1 MELKE
6 ALDIVSYKIGL
17 RFGETVLGDELFL
30 DEKIHE
36 AISDKAAGTEKE
48 IDLKVYMQA
57 TQIVSAERTRLFK
70 VKNETF
76 LTDNATNS
84 DVKTTESG
92 LQYKVI
98 QSTDDTQENQ
108 GRQPELSDTVTVH
121 YTGKL
126 IDGTV
131 FDSSIERGE
140 PATFALE
147 KVIAGWTEALQL
159 MKVGEKFQLF
169 IPQTLGYGKRG
180 MGGDIPPF
188 ATLIFDVELLSIK

>member
-1 MELKE
+1 MELTE

-17 RFGETVLGDELFL
+17 RFGETALGDELFL

-36 AISDKAAGTEKE
+36 AILDKAAGSEQV

-57 TQIVSAERTRLFK
+57 TQMVSAERTRLFK

-76 LTDNATNS
+76 LTENASNS
-84 DVKTTESG
+84 DVITTESG

-98 QSTDDTQENQ
+98 KSASSDAASPTQKD
-108 GRQPELSDTVTVH
+108 SVKVH

-126 IDGTV
+126 ICGTV
-131 FDSSIERGE
+131 FDSSEERGG

-147 KVIAGWTEALQL
+147 KVIIGWAEALLL
-159 MKVGEKFQLF
+159 MKVGEKYQLF
-169 IPQTLGYGKRG
+169 IPQGIGYGKRG
-180 MGGDIPPF
+180 MGSDIPPY
-188 ATLIFDVELLSIK
+188 ATLVFDVELLAIL

>member
-30 DEKIHE
+30 DKKIHE
-36 AISDKAAGTEKE
+36 AILDKAAGSERE

-57 TQIVSAERTRLFK
+57 THMVSAERTRLFQ

-76 LTDNATNS
+76 LTDNASNS

-92 LQYKVI
+92 LQYKVL
-98 QSTDDTQENQ
+98 QSADTSAAK
-108 GRQPELSDTVTVH
+108 PTLTDTVTVH

-126 IDGTV
+126 TCGTT
-131 FDSSIERGE
+131 FDSSVERGE
-140 PATFALE
+140 PATFAVD

-159 MKVGEKFQLF
+159 MQVGEKFQLF
-169 IPQTLGYGKRG
+169 IPQGLGYGKRG
-180 MGGDIPPF
+180 MGGDIPPY
-188 ATLIFDVELLSIK
+188 ATLVFDVELLAIS

>member
-30 DEKIHE
+30 EEKIHE
-36 AISDKAAGTEKE
+36 AIADKAAGTEKE

-57 TQIVSAERTRLFK
+57 TQMVSAERTRLSK

-76 LTDNATNS
+76 LTENATKPG
-84 DVKTTESG
+84 VHTTSSG

-98 QSTDDTQENQ
+98 QKAESPSSKPTLTD
-108 GRQPELSDTVTVH
+108 SVTVH

-126 IDGTV
+126 ICGTV
-131 FDSSIERGE
+131 FDSSAERGSA
-140 PATFALE
+140 ATFALE
-147 KVIAGWTEALQL
+147 KVISGWAEALQL
-159 MKVGEKFQLF
+159 MQVGEKFQLF
-169 IPQTLGYGKRG
+169 IPQEIGYGKPG
-180 MGGDIPPF
+180 MGSDIPPYS
-188 ATLIFDVELLSIK
+188 TLVFDVELLAIS

>member
-17 RFGETVLGDELFL
+17 RFGETALGDELFL

-36 AISDKAAGTEKE
+36 AILDKAAGVEQE

-57 TQIVSAERTRLFK
+57 TQMVSAERTRLFK
-70 VKNETF
+70 VKNEKF
-76 LTDNATNS
+76 LTENAANS
-84 DVKTTESG
+84 DVKTTDSG

-98 QSTDDTQENQ
+98 QAVEAD
-108 GRQPELSDTVTVH
+108 QPRPGATDTVTVH

-131 FDSSIERGE
+131 FDSSEERGG
-140 PATFALE
+140 PATFAVE
-147 KVIAGWTEALQL
+147 KVIAGWAEAIQL
-159 MKVGEKFQLF
+159 MQVGEKFQLF
-169 IPQTLGYGKRG
+169 IPQELGYRKRG
-180 MGGDIPPF
+180 VGSDIPPY
-188 ATLIFDVELLSIK
+188 ATLVFDVELLAIS

>member
-30 DEKIHE
+30 DKKVHE
-36 AISDKAAGTEKE
+36 AILDKAAGTEQE

-57 TQIVSAERTRLFK
+57 THIVSAERTRMFR
-70 VKNETF
+70 VKNENF
-76 LTDNATNS
+76 LTENASNS

-98 QSTDDTQENQ
+98 QAADSPSSKPVLTD
-108 GRQPELSDTVTVH
+108 SVTVH

-126 IDGTV
+126 TCGTT
-131 FDSSIERGE
+131 FDSSAKRGE
-140 PATFALE
+140 PATFALK
-147 KVIAGWTEALQL
+147 KVIVGWSEALQL
-159 MKVGEKFQLF
+159 MQVGEKYQLF
-169 IPQTLGYGKRG
+169 IPQGLGYGKRG
-180 MGGDIPPF
+180 MGGDIPPY
-188 ATLIFDVELLSIK
+188 ATLVFDVELLAIS